1 MPEQTESNSGAGDQQ
16 VRQPTAALEETR
28 RLFVEAADWARFP
41 LLSTDGTGKANREI
55 QDIAAAVEEGKTLTP
70 IQVQQT
76 RDAIK
81 LLDSNEIVNQKPILQ
96 QLKDTFEVLARPEQQ
111 QVRQPEPIAQAQRQP
126 TPAPAPAVRAAAPE
140 REAAPE
146 APQVAQA
153 PVQMKPTTRPAAKAK
168 TPTDDRDDFIRNAVP
183 VAAALRRSGKP
194 EEAKKL
200 EMVASAILQTKS
212 LERTAAPE
220 QVQSPGKEESIKD
233 LLASVYKTIDQ
244 DPALK
249 NMPEAKEMRRASN
262 KLDKDGMLNITV
274 RNGVVTSFVSNFT
287 DNFKRTQQA
296 APLVEAKLV
305 VAQGAPAPEV
315 MPTPAPAVQAQPAP
329 AAEVPAPGIV
339 AQPALADDPSVKV
352 ATIRL
357 TFNNPEEPGR
367 GMPDVLSKRF
377 QDAGASAEILS
388 TKPALVA
395 GQSASEMKVSY
406 RLDAPGI
413 EKVSA
418 LLDAAAVMRGT
429 KVQEMPGDPQ
439 ARKEAASQEHERLA
453 QQARQQQ
460 QAQVE
465 QQTRQQARESVQQLV
480 AQPAPLFQ
488 AYPAYTK
495 FAPTTENG
503 RIDDRKAIPHDS
515 QHLNIGISDKG
526 EFGINPKVDQQR
538 LIGDGIGSMS
548 KFFDYSLPTSGFK
561 IAHVGLAEAGQMKQT
576 ETGWEVV
583 TKGKLAI
590 TDTEGNV
597 FKPQVSAAQQI
608 APTPAAT
615 VAQAAPGPQPA
626 PSKGEV
632 IYAAAPPMS
641 DGAIRKDVL
650 SNRAE
655 HYSMFLIQVDPR
667 DTNKAILLPAPGKDG
682 ALISSLHVSMQNSY
696 QVTGQPT
703 PEKQF
708 LAVQSPTQL
717 ERTAEGWKV
726 TEKGVIGF
734 GAAASV
740 YQAQQ
745 PAPVQQVAPQ
755 APLVV
760 AQGKAF
766 SVADLPVD
774 LLNKVGVP
782 VAELERT
789 GQLQKLLDGKKTDL
803 IPDLMLA
810 GPDGQP
816 TKFAAKLVLDRDD
829 QGVATLRVDLP
840 KHELVIPPQMMGK
853 EITPAMQQQLKTTG
867 IVPLAE
873 GFSDGKGKTMAGY
886 LAVDQEMKR
895 VVYVRPEG
903 LSVPKEVYGAKL
915 TTEQQK
921 SLLEGKPTR
930 VEGMTHPGERKL
942 VDALVQLDPLKK
954 AFVFRDTTARQVPEQ
969 VIAQAQ
975 TPPTRRQGG
984 WM

>member
-1 MPEQTESNSGAGDQQ
+1 MPEQTEPNSGADGQQ
-16 VRQPTAALEETR
+16 VRRPTAALSD
-28 RLFVEAADWARFP
+28 V
-41 LLSTDGTGKANREI
+41 
-55 QDIAAAVEEGKTLTP
+55 
-70 IQVQQT
+70 
-76 RDAIK
+76 
-81 LLDSNEIVNQKPILQ
+81 
-96 QLKDTFEVLARPEQQ
+96 PEQQ
-111 QVRQPEPIAQAQRQP
+111 AQV
-126 TPAPAPAVRAAAPE
+126 APAPA
-140 REAAPE
+140 
-146 APQVAQA
+146 
-153 PVQMKPTTRPAAKAK
+153 QMKPTTRPAAKAK

-200 EMVASAILQTKS
+200 ELVASAMLQTKS

-220 QVQSPGKEESIKD
+220 QVQANGKEESIKD
-233 LLASVYKTIDQ
+233 LLASVYKAIDQ

-296 APLVEAKLV
+296 APAVEAKPA
-305 VAQGAPAPEV
+305 VAQGAPALEV
-315 MPTPAPAVQAQPAP
+315 VATPAPAVQAQAP
-329 AAEVPAPGIV
+329 AAEVPAPSVVG
-339 AQPALADDPSVKV
+339 QPAPAAGQADDPNVKV

-377 QDAGASAEILS
+377 QDAGASAEVLS

-395 GQSASEMKVSY
+395 GQSASEMQVSY

-418 LLDAAAVMRGT
+418 LLDAATVMRGS

-460 QAQVE
+460 QVQTE

-480 AQPAPLFQ
+480 AQPTPLFQ

-548 KFFDYSLPTSGFK
+548 KFFDYALPTSGFK
-561 IAHVGLAEAGQMKQT
+561 IAHVGLAEPGQMKQT

-590 TDTEGNV
+590 TDTEGNI

-650 SNRAE
+650 SNQAA

-717 ERTAEGWKV
+717 ERTADGWKV

-734 GAAASV
+734 AAAASV

-930 VEGMTHPGERKL
+930 VEGMTHPGEKKL

-975 TPPTRRQGG
+975 TPPTRRQGVR
-984 WM
+984 M

>member
-1 MPEQTESNSGAGDQQ
+1 MIASRQGRGVPNPFINNNMPEEIEQTTRAGSQQ
-16 VRQPTAALEETR
+16 VRRPTAAL
-28 RLFVEAADWARFP
+28 P
-41 LLSTDGTGKANREI
+41 
-55 QDIAAAVEEGKTLTP
+55 
-70 IQVQQT
+70 
-76 RDAIK
+76 
-81 LLDSNEIVNQKPILQ
+81 
-96 QLKDTFEVLARPEQQ
+96 EVTEQQ
-111 QVRQPEPIAQAQRQP
+111 AQV
-126 TPAPAPAVRAAAPE
+126 APAPA
-140 REAAPE
+140 
-146 APQVAQA
+146 
-153 PVQMKPTTRPAAKAK
+153 QMKPSTRPAAKAK
-168 TPTDDRDDFIRNAVP
+168 TPTDDRDDFIRNALP

-194 EEAKKL
+194 KEAKQL
-200 EMVASAILQTKS
+200 ELVANAILQTKS
-212 LERTAAPE
+212 LERTPAPVQE
-220 QVQSPGKEESIKD
+220 QAPGKEESIKD
-233 LLASVYKTIDQ
+233 LLASVYKAIDQ

-249 NMPEAKEMRRASN
+249 NMPEAKEMHRAGN

-274 RNGVVTSFVSNFT
+274 RNGVVTSFVSSFT

-296 APLVEAKLV
+296 TPAAAAKP
-305 VAQGAPAPEV
+305 VAQGAPTPEV
-315 MPTPAPAVQAQPAP
+315 VAP
-329 AAEVPAPGIV
+329 AAVEASAPSVV
-339 AQPALADDPSVKV
+339 AQPSAAATQADDPNVKV

-377 QDAGASAEILS
+377 LDAGATAEILS

-395 GQSASEMKVSY
+395 GQSVSELKVSY
-406 RLDAPGI
+406 RLDTPGI
-413 EKVSA
+413 DKVSA
-418 LLDAAAVMRGT
+418 LLDAAAVMRGS
-429 KVQEMPGDPQ
+429 KLQEMPGDPQ
-439 ARKEAASQEHERLA
+439 ARKEAAGQAHESQA
-453 QQARQQQ
+453 QQREEGQTQQQ
-460 QAQVE
+460 RQAQQQVE
-465 QQTRQQARESVQQLV
+465 GRARAQQL
-480 AQPAPLFQ
+480 AEQPAPAFT

-495 FAPTTENG
+495 FAPSTETG
-503 RIDDRKAIPHDS
+503 RIDSHKAVSSDAP
-515 QHLNIGISDKG
+515 QLNVAISDKS

-538 LIGDGIGSMS
+538 LIGDGLSSLS

-561 IAHVGLAEAGQMKQT
+561 IAHVGLAEPGQMKQT

-608 APTPAAT
+608 APMPVAT
-615 VAQAAPGPQPA
+615 VAQATPGPQPT

-632 IYAAAPPMS
+632 LYTSGPPNLKGNLETHMVSSHQAYHSIYQ
-641 DGAIRKDVL
+641 
-650 SNRAE
+650 
-655 HYSMFLIQVDPR
+655 IQVDAR
-667 DTNKAILLPAPGKDG
+667 DPNRAIMVPAPGADAAIIAG
-682 ALISSLHVSMQNSY
+682 GHVGTSTAY
-696 QVTGQPT
+696 QVPGTREAH
-703 PEKQF
+703 EKY
-708 LAVQSPTQL
+708 LSVQAPAQL
-717 ERTAEGWKV
+717 ERTVDGWKL
-726 TEKGVIGF
+726 TAKGAMSF
-734 GAAASV
+734 SAAESV

-745 PAPVQQVAPQ
+745 LVPVPQVVPQ

-774 LLNKVGVP
+774 LLTKVGVP

-867 IVPLAE
+867 VVPLAE
-873 GFSDGKGKTMAGY
+873 GFNDGKGKAMAGY

-903 LSVPKEVYGAKL
+903 LTVPKEVYGAKL
-915 TTEQQK
+915 STEQQK

-930 VEGMTHPGERKL
+930 VEGMTHPGEKKL

-969 VIAQAQ
+969 VITQAQ
-975 TPPTRRQGG
+975 TPPTRRQGVR
-984 WM
+984 M

>member
-1 MPEQTESNSGAGDQQ
+1 MPEQTEPNSGAGDQQ
-16 VRQPTAALEETR
+16 VRRPTAALPET
-28 RLFVEAADWARFP
+28 
-41 LLSTDGTGKANREI
+41 
-55 QDIAAAVEEGKTLTP
+55 
-70 IQVQQT
+70 
-76 RDAIK
+76 
-81 LLDSNEIVNQKPILQ
+81 
-96 QLKDTFEVLARPEQQ
+96 PEQQ
-111 QVRQPEPIAQAQRQP
+111 AQV
-126 TPAPAPAVRAAAPE
+126 APAPA
-140 REAAPE
+140 
-146 APQVAQA
+146 
-153 PVQMKPTTRPAAKAK
+153 QMKATTRPAVKAK

-183 VAAALRRSGKP
+183 VAAALRRNGKP

-200 EMVASAILQTKS
+200 ELVASAILQTKS

-220 QVQSPGKEESIKD
+220 QAQAPGKEESIKD
-233 LLASVYKTIDQ
+233 LLASVYKVIDQ

-287 DNFKRTQQA
+287 DNFSRTQKA
-296 APLVEAKLV
+296 TPAVEAKPA
-305 VAQGAPAPEV
+305 AQGVPVPEVVVAPAPVVEAV
-315 MPTPAPAVQAQPAP
+315 APSVVATPAPAA
-329 AAEVPAPGIV
+329 
-339 AQPALADDPSVKV
+339 ALADDPNVKV

-377 QDAGASAEILS
+377 QEAGAIAEVLS

-395 GQSASEMKVSY
+395 GQSVSELKVSY
-406 RLDAPGI
+406 RLDTSGI

-418 LLDAAAVMRGT
+418 LLDAAAVMRGS

-439 ARKEAASQEHERLA
+439 ARKEAAGQAHDQLA

-460 QAQVE
+460 QAQTE
-465 QQTRQQARESVQQLV
+465 QQTRQQAREKVQQLV
-480 AQPAPLFQ
+480 AQPAPAFQ

-503 RIDDRKAIPHDS
+503 RIDSQKAIPHDS

-548 KFFDYSLPTSGFK
+548 KFFDYELPTSGFK
-561 IAHVGLAEAGQMKQT
+561 IAHVGLAQPGQLKQT

-608 APTPAAT
+608 APTLAAT
-615 VAQAAPGPQPA
+615 VAQVAPAPQPT

-632 IYAAAPPMS
+632 IYVNAPPHS
-641 DGAIRKDVL
+641 DGMIRKDVL
-650 SNRAE
+650 ASQAA
-655 HYSMFLIQVDPR
+655 HYSLFQIQVDPR
-667 DTNKAILLPAPGKDG
+667 DTNKAILLPAPGKDDMLVN
-682 ALISSLHVSMQNSY
+682 ALKDTMQNAY
-696 QVTGQPT
+696 QVSGR
-703 PEKQF
+703 PEIGKRN
-708 LAVQSPTQL
+708 LAVETPTQL
-717 ERTAEGWKV
+717 ERTADGWRV
-726 TEKGVIGF
+726 TEKGRISF
-734 GAAASV
+734 SAAETV

-745 PAPVQQVAPQ
+745 PAPVQPAAPQ
-755 APLVV
+755 APQVV

-774 LLNKVGVP
+774 LLARVGVP

-789 GQLQKLLDGKKTDL
+789 GQLQKLLDGQKTDL

-840 KHELVIPPQMMGK
+840 KHELVIPPQVMGK

-867 IVPLAE
+867 VVPLAE
-873 GFSDGKGKTMAGY
+873 GFIDGRGKALAGY

-915 TTEQQK
+915 SPEQQQ

-930 VEGMTHPGERKL
+930 VEGMTHPGEKKL

-975 TPPTRRQGG
+975 TPPTRRQG
-984 WM
+984 MRM

>member
-1 MPEQTESNSGAGDQQ
+1 MPEQTEPNSRAEGQQ
-16 VRQPTAALEETR
+16 VRRPTAALSD
-28 RLFVEAADWARFP
+28 V
-41 LLSTDGTGKANREI
+41 
-55 QDIAAAVEEGKTLTP
+55 
-70 IQVQQT
+70 
-76 RDAIK
+76 
-81 LLDSNEIVNQKPILQ
+81 
-96 QLKDTFEVLARPEQQ
+96 PEQQ
-111 QVRQPEPIAQAQRQP
+111 AQV
-126 TPAPAPAVRAAAPE
+126 APAPA
-140 REAAPE
+140 
-146 APQVAQA
+146 
-153 PVQMKPTTRPAAKAK
+153 QMKPTTRPAAKAK

-200 EMVASAILQTKS
+200 ELVASAILQTKS

-220 QVQSPGKEESIKD
+220 QAQANGKEESIKD
-233 LLASVYKTIDQ
+233 LLASVYKAIDQ

-274 RNGVVTSFVSNFT
+274 RNGVVTSFISNFT

-296 APLVEAKLV
+296 APAVEAKPAV
-305 VAQGAPAPEV
+305 TQGAPAPEV
-315 MPTPAPAVQAQPAP
+315 VATPAPAVQAQAP
-329 AAEVPAPGIV
+329 AAEVPAPGV
-339 AQPALADDPSVKV
+339 VGQPAPAAGQANDPNVKV

-377 QDAGASAEILS
+377 QDAGASAEVLS

-418 LLDAAAVMRGT
+418 LLDAAVVMRGS
-429 KVQEMPGDPQ
+429 KVQEMPGDLQ

-460 QAQVE
+460 QAQTE

-480 AQPAPLFQ
+480 AQPVPLFQ

-561 IAHVGLAEAGQMKQT
+561 IAHVGLAEPGQMKQT

-632 IYAAAPPMS
+632 IYSAAPPDLRGLLTPMVTS
-641 DGAIRKDVL
+641 SQQA
-650 SNRAE
+650 
-655 HYSMFLIQVDPR
+655 HYSIYQIQVDANDR
-667 DTNKAILLPAPGKDG
+667 NRAILLPAPGADG
-682 ALISSLHVSMQNSY
+682 AIISALHISTETAY
-696 QVTGQPT
+696 QVTGR
-703 PEKQF
+703 PEVDKRF
-708 LAVQSPTQL
+708 LEVKTPTQL
-717 ERTAEGWKV
+717 ERTPDGWKLV
-726 TEKGVIGF
+726 EKGVLGF
-734 GAAASV
+734 SAGPTV

-745 PAPVQQVAPQ
+745 LAPVQQVAPQ
-755 APLVV
+755 APLAV

-774 LLNKVGVP
+774 LLARVGVP

-930 VEGMTHPGERKL
+930 VEGMTHPGEKKL

-969 VIAQAQ
+969 VIVQAQ
-975 TPPTRRQGG
+975 TPPTRRQGVR
-984 WM
+984 M

>member
-1 MPEQTESNSGAGDQQ
+1 MPEQTEPNSGAGDQQ
-16 VRQPTAALEETR
+16 VRRPTAAL
-28 RLFVEAADWARFP
+28 P
-41 LLSTDGTGKANREI
+41 
-55 QDIAAAVEEGKTLTP
+55 
-70 IQVQQT
+70 
-76 RDAIK
+76 DA
-81 LLDSNEIVNQKPILQ
+81 S
-96 QLKDTFEVLARPEQQ
+96 EQQ
-111 QVRQPEPIAQAQRQP
+111 A
-126 TPAPAPAVRAAAPE
+126 
-140 REAAPE
+140 
-146 APQVAQA
+146 QVAPA
-153 PVQMKPTTRPAAKAK
+153 PVQMRPTTRPAAKAK

-183 VAAALRRSGKP
+183 VAAALRRSGKL

-200 EMVASAILQTKS
+200 ELVASAILQTKS

-220 QVQSPGKEESIKD
+220 QAQAPGKEESIKD
-233 LLASVYKTIDQ
+233 LLASVYKAIDQ

-287 DNFKRTQQA
+287 DNFKRTQRA
-296 APLVEAKLV
+296 APAAQAKPV
-305 VAQGAPAPEV
+305 AAQGAPAPEV
-315 MPTPAPAVQAQPAP
+315 VATTAP
-329 AAEVPAPGIV
+329 AAEVPAPGVV
-339 AQPALADDPSVKV
+339 AQPVPAAQVNDPNVKV

-377 QDAGASAEILS
+377 QDAGASAEVLS

-395 GQSASEMKVSY
+395 GQSASEMQVSY

-429 KVQEMPGDPQ
+429 KVQEMPGDQQ

-460 QAQVE
+460 QAQAE

-480 AQPAPLFQ
+480 AQPAPVFM

-495 FAPTTENG
+495 FAPTTDNG

-515 QHLNIGISDKG
+515 EHLNIGISDKG
-526 EFGINPKVDQQR
+526 EFGINPKVNQQR

-561 IAHVGLAEAGQMKQT
+561 IAHVGLAEPGQMKQT

-597 FKPQVSAAQQI
+597 FKPQVSAAQAI
-608 APTPAAT
+608 APMPAAT
-615 VAQAAPGPQPA
+615 VAQAAPGQQPA
-626 PSKGEV
+626 PSRGEI
-632 IYAAAPPMS
+632 IYSAAPPDLRGLLTPMVTS
-641 DGAIRKDVL
+641 SQQA
-650 SNRAE
+650 
-655 HYSMFLIQVDPR
+655 HYSIYQIQVDVNDR
-667 DTNKAILLPAPGKDG
+667 NRAILLPAPGADG
-682 ALISSLHVSMQNSY
+682 AIISALHISTETAY
-696 QVTGQPT
+696 QVVGR
-703 PEKQF
+703 PEADKRF
-708 LAVQSPTQL
+708 LEVQTPTQL
-717 ERTAEGWKV
+717 ERTADGWKLI
-726 TEKGVIGF
+726 EKGVLGF
-734 GAAASV
+734 SAGPTV

-745 PAPVQQVAPQ
+745 PAPAQQVATQ

-774 LLNKVGVP
+774 LLAKVGVP

-789 GQLQKLLDGKKTDL
+789 GQLQKLLDGQKTDL

-816 TKFAAKLVLDRDD
+816 TKFAAKLVLDRDA

-840 KHELVIPPQMMGK
+840 KHELVIPPQVMGK

-930 VEGMTHPGERKL
+930 VEGMTHPGEKKL

-969 VIAQAQ
+969 VIVQ
-975 TPPTRRQGG
+975 TPPARRQGVR
-984 WM
+984 M

>member
-1 MPEQTESNSGAGDQQ
+1 MPEQTEPTPGAGDQQ
-16 VRQPTAALEETR
+16 VRRPTA
-28 RLFVEAADWARFP
+28 
-41 LLSTDGTGKANREI
+41 
-55 QDIAAAVEEGKTLTP
+55 TLP
-70 IQVQQT
+70 
-76 RDAIK
+76 DA
-81 LLDSNEIVNQKPILQ
+81 
-96 QLKDTFEVLARPEQQ
+96 PEQQ
-111 QVRQPEPIAQAQRQP
+111 AQGA
-126 TPAPAPAVRAAAPE
+126 APA
-140 REAAPE
+140 
-146 APQVAQA
+146 
-153 PVQMKPTTRPAAKAK
+153 QMRPTATRPAAKAK
-168 TPTDDRDDFIRNAVP
+168 TPTDDRDDFIRNALP

-194 EEAKKL
+194 EEAKQL
-200 EMVASAILQTKS
+200 ETVANALLQTKS
-212 LERTAAPE
+212 MERTPAPE
-220 QVQSPGKEESIKD
+220 QVQAPGKEESIKD
-233 LLASVYKTIDQ
+233 LLASVYKAIDQ

-249 NMPEAKEMRRASN
+249 NMPEAKDMRRAGN

-274 RNGVVTSFVSNFT
+274 RNGAVTRFFSNFT
-287 DNFKRTQQA
+287 DNLKRTNTV
-296 APLVEAKLV
+296 APEAKPA
-305 VAQGAPAPEV
+305 AQIAPTPEAV
-315 MPTPAPAVQAQPAP
+315 PTPAPAAAQAP
-329 AAEVPAPGIV
+329 AVAAPAPGIV
-339 AQPALADDPSVKV
+339 ATPSSAAALADDSNVKV

-377 QDAGASAEILS
+377 HDAGASAEVLS

-395 GQSASEMKVSY
+395 GQSVSELKVSY
-406 RLDAPGI
+406 RLDTPGLK
-413 EKVSA
+413 EVSA
-418 LLDAAAVMRGT
+418 LLDAAAVMRGS
-429 KVQEMPGDPQ
+429 KLQEAPGDSQ
-439 ARKEAASQEHERLA
+439 ARKDAAQQQHSSQAEQT
-453 QQARQQQ
+453 QQARAAQVQQ
-460 QAQVE
+460 QAQAQ
-465 QQTRQQARESVQQLV
+465 QQTEGQARAQQLV
-480 AQPAPLFQ
+480 EQPAPAFT

-495 FAPTTENG
+495 FAPTTETG
-503 RIDDRKAIPHDS
+503 RIDSQKAIPHDS
-515 QHLNIGISDKG
+515 QYLNIGISDKG

-548 KFFDYSLPTSGFK
+548 KFFDYALPTSGFK
-561 IAHVGLAEAGQMKQT
+561 IAHVGLAEPGQMKQT
-576 ETGWEVV
+576 DMGWEVV

-590 TDTEGNV
+590 TDTAGNV
-597 FKPQVSAAQQI
+597 FKPQLSEAQAI

-615 VAQAAPGPQPA
+615 VAQVAPGPQA
-626 PSKGEV
+626 TPSKGDV

-641 DGAIRKDVL
+641 DGVIRKDVL
-650 SNRAE
+650 SSQAA
-655 HYSMFLIQVDPR
+655 HYSMFQIQVDPR
-667 DTNKAILLPAPGKDG
+667 DTNRAILLPAPGKDG
-682 ALISSLHVSMQNSY
+682 ALVSALHVSMQNSY

-717 ERTAEGWKV
+717 ERTADGWKV
-726 TEKGVIGF
+726 TEKGVISF
-734 GAAASV
+734 AAAESV

-745 PAPVQQVAPQ
+745 PAPVQQLAPQ

-766 SVADLPVD
+766 SVADLPVE
-774 LLNKVGVP
+774 LLARVGAP

-803 IPDLMLA
+803 IPDLILA

-816 TKFAAKLVLDRDD
+816 TKFAAKLVLDRDA

-840 KHELVIPPQMMGK
+840 KNELVIPPQVMGK
-853 EITPAMQQQLKTTG
+853 DITPAMQQQLKTTG

-873 GFSDGKGKTMAGY
+873 GFSDGKGKAMAGY

-915 TTEQQK
+915 SPEQQK

-930 VEGMTHPGERKL
+930 VEGMTHPGEKKL

-975 TPPTRRQGG
+975 NPPTRRQGAR
-984 WM
+984 M

>member
-1 MPEQTESNSGAGDQQ
+1 MINSHQGEGVPNSFTNNNMPEQTEPTTGAGDQQ
-16 VRQPTAALEETR
+16 VRRPTAGLSEAPAQQA
-28 RLFVEAADWARFP
+28 EAA
-41 LLSTDGTGKANREI
+41 
-55 QDIAAAVEEGKTLTP
+55 
-70 IQVQQT
+70 
-76 RDAIK
+76 
-81 LLDSNEIVNQKPILQ
+81 
-96 QLKDTFEVLARPEQQ
+96 
-111 QVRQPEPIAQAQRQP
+111 
-126 TPAPAPAVRAAAPE
+126 
-140 REAAPE
+140 
-146 APQVAQA
+146 A

-168 TPTDDRDDFIRNAVP
+168 TPTDDRDDFIRNALP

-194 EEAKKL
+194 EEAKQL
-200 EMVASAILQTKS
+200 ELVANAILQTKS
-212 LERTAAPE
+212 LERTAAPA
-220 QVQSPGKEESIKD
+220 QAQAPTKEESIKD
-233 LLASVYKTIDQ
+233 LLANVYKAIDQ

-274 RNGVVTSFVSNFT
+274 RNGVVTSFVSSFT
-287 DNFKRTQQA
+287 DNFSRTQKA
-296 APLVEAKLV
+296 APAVEAKPATQAV
-305 VAQGAPAPEV
+305 PAPEV
-315 MPTPAPAVQAQPAP
+315 VATPAAAPARAVEAAAPSVVATPAPAAV
-329 AAEVPAPGIV
+329 
-339 AQPALADDPSVKV
+339 LADDPNMKV

-357 TFNNPEEPGR
+357 TYNNPEEPGR

-377 QDAGASAEILS
+377 QDAGATAEILS

-395 GQSASEMKVSY
+395 GQSVSELKVSY
-406 RLDAPGI
+406 RLDTPGI

-418 LLDAAAVMRGT
+418 LLDAAAVMRGS

-439 ARKEAASQEHERLA
+439 ARKEAAGQEHERLA
-453 QQARQQQ
+453 QQTRQQQ
-460 QAQVE
+460 QTQTE

-480 AQPAPLFQ
+480 AEPAAKFQ

-495 FAPTTENG
+495 FAPTTETG
-503 RIDDRKAIPHDS
+503 RIDSQKAIPHDS
-515 QHLNIGISDKG
+515 QHLNIGISEKG

-548 KFFDYSLPTSGFK
+548 KFFDYALPTSGFK
-561 IAHVGLAEAGQMKQT
+561 IAHVGLAEPGQMKQT

-597 FKPQVSAAQQI
+597 FKPQVSAAQAI

-615 VAQAAPGPQPA
+615 VAQAAPAPQPT
-626 PSKGEV
+626 PSKGE
-632 IYAAAPPMS
+632 ILYANAPPHS
-641 DGAIRKDVL
+641 DGMIRKDVL
-650 SNRAE
+650 ASQAA
-655 HYSMFLIQVDPR
+655 HYSLFQIQVDPR
-667 DTNKAILLPAPGKDG
+667 DTNKAILLPAPGKGDMIVN
-682 ALISSLHVSMQNSY
+682 AINDTMQNAY
-696 QVTGQPT
+696 QVSGR
-703 PEKQF
+703 PEIGKRS
-708 LAVQSPTQL
+708 LAVETPTQL
-717 ERTAEGWKV
+717 ERTPDGWRV
-726 TEKGVIGF
+726 TEKGRVSF
-734 GAAASV
+734 SEAERV

-745 PAPVQQVAPQ
+745 PAPVQQPAPQ

-766 SVADLPVD
+766 SVTDLPVD
-774 LLNKVGVP
+774 LLAKVGVP

-803 IPDLMLA
+803 IPDLQLP

-840 KHELVIPPQMMGK
+840 KHELVIPPQVMGK

-867 IVPLAE
+867 VVPLAE

-903 LSVPKEVYGAKL
+903 LTVPKEVYGAKL
-915 TTEQQK
+915 TPEQQK

-930 VEGMTHPGERKL
+930 VEGMTHPGQQKL
-942 VDALVQLDPLKK
+942 VDALVQLDPLRK
-954 AFVFRDTTARQVPEQ
+954 AFVFRDTTPRQVPEQ
-969 VIAQAQ
+969 VITQAQ
-975 TPPTRRQGG
+975 TLPTRRQGVR
-984 WM
+984 M

>member
-1 MPEQTESNSGAGDQQ
+1 MPEQIEPNSRAGDQQ
-16 VRQPTAALEETR
+16 VRRPTAAL
-28 RLFVEAADWARFP
+28 
-41 LLSTDGTGKANREI
+41 S
-55 QDIAAAVEEGKTLTP
+55 
-70 IQVQQT
+70 
-76 RDAIK
+76 DA
-81 LLDSNEIVNQKPILQ
+81 
-96 QLKDTFEVLARPEQQ
+96 PEQQ
-111 QVRQPEPIAQAQRQP
+111 AQA
-126 TPAPAPAVRAAAPE
+126 APAPA
-140 REAAPE
+140 
-146 APQVAQA
+146 
-153 PVQMKPTTRPAAKAK
+153 QMKPTTRPAAKAK
-168 TPTDDRDDFIRNAVP
+168 MPTDDRDEFIRNAVP

-200 EMVASAILQTKS
+200 ELVASAILQTKS

-220 QVQSPGKEESIKD
+220 QAQTNGKEESIKD
-233 LLASVYKTIDQ
+233 LLASVYKAIDQ

-249 NMPEAKEMRRASN
+249 NMPEAKEMRRAGN

-296 APLVEAKLV
+296 AQAKPV
-305 VAQGAPAPEV
+305 AAQGASAPEV
-315 MPTPAPAVQAQPAP
+315 VATPASAVQATSAP
-329 AAEVPAPGIV
+329 AAEVPAPDVV
-339 AQPALADDPSVKV
+339 AQPAQADGPNVKV

-367 GMPDVLSKRF
+367 GMPNVLSKRF
-377 QDAGASAEILS
+377 QDAGASAQVLS

-395 GQSASEMKVSY
+395 GQSASEMQVSY

-418 LLDAAAVMRGT
+418 LLDAAAVMRGS
-429 KVQEMPGDPQ
+429 KVQEMPGDSQ

-460 QAQVE
+460 QAQTE

-480 AQPAPLFQ
+480 AQPVPTFQ

-495 FAPTTENG
+495 FAPSTENG
-503 RIDDRKAIPHDS
+503 RIDSHKAIPHDS

-561 IAHVGLAEAGQMKQT
+561 IAHVGLAEPGQLKQT

-608 APTPAAT
+608 APTPATT

-626 PSKGEV
+626 SSKGEV

-641 DGAIRKDVL
+641 DGTIRKDVL
-650 SNRAE
+650 SSQAA

-667 DTNKAILLPAPGKDG
+667 DANRAILLPAPGKDG

-734 GAAASV
+734 AAAASV
-740 YQAQQ
+740 YQVQQ

-760 AQGKAF
+760 AQGKVF

-840 KHELVIPPQMMGK
+840 KHELVIPPQVMGK

-867 IVPLAE
+867 VVPLAE
-873 GFSDGKGKTMAGY
+873 GFSDGKGKAITGY

-930 VEGMTHPGERKL
+930 VEGMTHPGEKKL

-975 TPPTRRQGG
+975 TPPTRRQGVR
-984 WM
+984 M

>member
-1 MPEQTESNSGAGDQQ
+1 MPNYFTNNNMPEQTEPNSGAGDQQ
-16 VRQPTAALEETR
+16 VRQP
-28 RLFVEAADWARFP
+28 
-41 LLSTDGTGKANREI
+41 
-55 QDIAAAVEEGKTLTP
+55 AVAVSEK
-70 IQVQQT
+70 
-76 RDAIK
+76 
-81 LLDSNEIVNQKPILQ
+81 
-96 QLKDTFEVLARPEQQ
+96 PEQQ
-111 QVRQPEPIAQAQRQP
+111 AQITPVP
-126 TPAPAPAVRAAAPE
+126 T
-140 REAAPE
+140 
-146 APQVAQA
+146 
-153 PVQMKPTTRPAAKAK
+153 QMKPTTRPAAKAK
-168 TPTDDRDDFIRNAVP
+168 TLTDDRDDFIRNAVP
-183 VAAALRRSGKP
+183 VAAALRRSGKSQ
-194 EEAKKL
+194 EAKQL
-200 EMVASAILQTKS
+200 ESVASAILQTKS

-220 QVQSPGKEESIKD
+220 QAQAPGKEESIKD
-233 LLASVYKTIDQ
+233 LLANVYKDIDQ

-296 APLVEAKLV
+296 TPAAVAKPAT
-305 VAQGAPAPEV
+305 AQG
-315 MPTPAPAVQAQPAP
+315 
-329 AAEVPAPGIV
+329 VPAPGVV
-339 AQPALADDPSVKV
+339 ATPASAASAVETSAPGVLAVPADDSQLKV

-357 TFNNPEEPGR
+357 TFNTPEEPGR

-377 QDAGASAEILS
+377 QDAGASAEVLL

-395 GQSASEMKVSY
+395 GQSVSELKVSY
-406 RLDAPGI
+406 HLDTPGI

-418 LLDAAAVMRGT
+418 LLDAAVVMRGS

-460 QAQVE
+460 QAQTE

-480 AQPAPLFQ
+480 EKPAASFQ
-488 AYPAYTK
+488 AYPAYTL
-495 FAPTTENG
+495 FAPSTENG
-503 RIDDRKAIPHDS
+503 IIDSRKAIPHDS
-515 QHLNIGISDKG
+515 QHLNVAISEKG
-526 EFGINPKVDQQR
+526 EFGLNPKVDQQR

-548 KFFDYSLPTSGFK
+548 KFFDYALPTSGFK
-561 IAHVGLAEAGQMKQT
+561 IAHVGLAEPGQLKQT

-597 FKPQVSAAQQI
+597 FKPQVSAPQAI
-608 APTPAAT
+608 TPTPVAT
-615 VAQAAPGPQPA
+615 VAQAAPAPQPT

-632 IYAAAPPMS
+632 LYANAPPHS
-641 DGAIRKDVL
+641 DGVIRKDML
-650 SNRAE
+650 SGQAA
-655 HYSMFLIQVDPR
+655 HYSLFQIQVDPR
-667 DTNKAILLPAPGKDG
+667 DTNRAILLPAPGKDDMLVN
-682 ALISSLHVSMQNSY
+682 ALKDTIGSVYQIS
-696 QVTGQPT
+696 GQP
-703 PEKQF
+703 EIGKRN
-708 LAVQSPTQL
+708 LAVETPTQL
-717 ERTAEGWKV
+717 ERTADGWRV
-726 TEKGVIGF
+726 MEKGRVYF
-734 GAAASV
+734 SAAETV

-745 PAPVQQVAPQ
+745 PAPVQPAAPQ

-766 SVADLPVD
+766 SVADLPIE
-774 LLNKVGVP
+774 LLTKVGVP
-782 VAELERT
+782 VAELERA
-789 GQLQKLLDGKKTDL
+789 GQLQKLLDGQKTDL
-803 IPDLMLA
+803 IPNLMLA

-816 TKFAAKLVLDRDD
+816 TKFAAKLVLDRDT

-840 KHELVIPPQMMGK
+840 KHELVIPPQVMGK

-867 IVPLAE
+867 VVPLAE
-873 GFSDGKGKTMAGY
+873 GFSDGQGKALAGY
-886 LAVDQEMKR
+886 LAIDQEMKR

-915 TTEQQK
+915 SAEQQK

-930 VEGMTHPGERKL
+930 VEGMTHPGENKL

-969 VIAQAQ
+969 IIAQAQ
-975 TPPTRRQGG
+975 TPPARRQSVR
-984 WM
+984 M

>member
-1 MPEQTESNSGAGDQQ
+1 MPEQTEPNSGAGDQQ
-16 VRQPTAALEETR
+16 VRRPTAALPET
-28 RLFVEAADWARFP
+28 
-41 LLSTDGTGKANREI
+41 
-55 QDIAAAVEEGKTLTP
+55 
-70 IQVQQT
+70 
-76 RDAIK
+76 
-81 LLDSNEIVNQKPILQ
+81 
-96 QLKDTFEVLARPEQQ
+96 PEQQ
-111 QVRQPEPIAQAQRQP
+111 AQV
-126 TPAPAPAVRAAAPE
+126 APAPA
-140 REAAPE
+140 
-146 APQVAQA
+146 
-153 PVQMKPTTRPAAKAK
+153 QMKPTTRPAVKAK

-183 VAAALRRSGKP
+183 VAAALRRNGKP

-200 EMVASAILQTKS
+200 ELVASAILQTKS

-220 QVQSPGKEESIKD
+220 QAQAPGKEESIKD
-233 LLASVYKTIDQ
+233 LLASVYKVIDQ

-262 KLDKDGMLNITV
+262 KLAKDGMLNITV
-274 RNGVVTSFVSNFT
+274 RNGVVVSFVSNFT

-296 APLVEAKLV
+296 NPAVEVNPA
-305 VAQGAPAPEV
+305 AQVAPAPEV
-315 MPTPAPAVQAQPAP
+315 VATPAPAVQAQPAP
-329 AAEVPAPGIV
+329 ATEVPAPGIV
-339 AQPALADDPSVKV
+339 AQPAPAAVQVDDPNVKV

-357 TFNNPEEPGR
+357 TFNTPEEPGR

-377 QDAGASAEILS
+377 QEAGASAEVLS

-395 GQSASEMKVSY
+395 GQSASEMQVSY

-460 QAQVE
+460 QAQTE

-480 AQPAPLFQ
+480 TPPAPKFQ

-495 FAPTTENG
+495 FAPTTDNG
-503 RIDDRKAIPHDS
+503 RIDGHKAIPHDS

-548 KFFDYSLPTSGFK
+548 KFFDYALPTSGFK
-561 IAHVGLAEAGQMKQT
+561 IAHVGLAEPGQMKQT

-597 FKPQVSAAQQI
+597 FKPQVSAAQQM

-615 VAQAAPGPQPA
+615 VAQLAPAPQPT

-632 IYAAAPPMS
+632 LYANAPPHS
-641 DGAIRKDVL
+641 DGMIRKDVL
-650 SNRAE
+650 ASQAA
-655 HYSMFLIQVDPR
+655 HYSLFQIQVDPR
-667 DTNKAILLPAPGKDG
+667 DTNKAILLPAPGKDDMLVN
-682 ALISSLHVSMQNSY
+682 ALKDTMQNAY
-696 QVTGQPT
+696 QVSGR
-703 PEKQF
+703 PEIGKRN
-708 LAVQSPTQL
+708 LAVETPTQL
-717 ERTAEGWKV
+717 ERTADGWRV
-726 TEKGVIGF
+726 TEKGRVSF
-734 GAAASV
+734 SAAETV

-745 PAPVQQVAPQ
+745 PAPVQQAAPQ
-755 APLVV
+755 APQAV

-774 LLNKVGVP
+774 LLARVGVP

-803 IPDLMLA
+803 IPDLTLA

-840 KHELVIPPQMMGK
+840 KHELVIPPQVMGK

-867 IVPLAE
+867 VVPLAE

-915 TTEQQK
+915 SPEQQK

-930 VEGMTHPGERKL
+930 VEGMTHPGEKKL

-975 TPPTRRQGG
+975 TPPARRQG
-984 WM
+984 MRM

>member
-1 MPEQTESNSGAGDQQ
+1 MPEQTEPNSGADGQQ
-16 VRQPTAALEETR
+16 VRRPTAALSD
-28 RLFVEAADWARFP
+28 V
-41 LLSTDGTGKANREI
+41 
-55 QDIAAAVEEGKTLTP
+55 
-70 IQVQQT
+70 
-76 RDAIK
+76 
-81 LLDSNEIVNQKPILQ
+81 
-96 QLKDTFEVLARPEQQ
+96 PEQQ
-111 QVRQPEPIAQAQRQP
+111 AQV
-126 TPAPAPAVRAAAPE
+126 APAPA
-140 REAAPE
+140 
-146 APQVAQA
+146 
-153 PVQMKPTTRPAAKAK
+153 QMKPTTRPAAKAK

-200 EMVASAILQTKS
+200 ELVASAMLQTKS

-220 QVQSPGKEESIKD
+220 QVQANGKEESIKD
-233 LLASVYKTIDQ
+233 LLASVYKAIDQ

-296 APLVEAKLV
+296 APAVEAKPA
-305 VAQGAPAPEV
+305 VAQGAPALEV
-315 MPTPAPAVQAQPAP
+315 VATPAPAVQAQAP
-329 AAEVPAPGIV
+329 AAEVPAPSVVG
-339 AQPALADDPSVKV
+339 QPAPAAGQADDPNVKV

-377 QDAGASAEILS
+377 QDAGASAEVLS

-395 GQSASEMKVSY
+395 GQSASEMQVSY

-418 LLDAAAVMRGT
+418 LLDAATVMRGS

-460 QAQVE
+460 QVQTE

-503 RIDDRKAIPHDS
+503 RIDDRKTIPHDS

-561 IAHVGLAEAGQMKQT
+561 IAHVGLAEPGQMRQT

-650 SNRAE
+650 SSQAA

-703 PEKQF
+703 PVKQF

-734 GAAASV
+734 SAAESV

-930 VEGMTHPGERKL
+930 VEGMTHPGEKKL

-975 TPPTRRQGG
+975 TPPTRRQGVR
-984 WM
+984 M

>member
-1 MPEQTESNSGAGDQQ
+1 VPNSFTNNNMPEQTEPNSGAGDQQ
-16 VRQPTAALEETR
+16 VRRPTAAL
-28 RLFVEAADWARFP
+28 P
-41 LLSTDGTGKANREI
+41 
-55 QDIAAAVEEGKTLTP
+55 
-70 IQVQQT
+70 
-76 RDAIK
+76 DA
-81 LLDSNEIVNQKPILQ
+81 
-96 QLKDTFEVLARPEQQ
+96 PEQQ
-111 QVRQPEPIAQAQRQP
+111 A
-126 TPAPAPAVRAAAPE
+126 
-140 REAAPE
+140 
-146 APQVAQA
+146 QVAPA
-153 PVQMKPTTRPAAKAK
+153 PVQMRPTTRPAAKAK
-168 TPTDDRDDFIRNAVP
+168 MPTDDRDDFIRNAVP

-200 EMVASAILQTKS
+200 ELVASAILQTKS

-220 QVQSPGKEESIKD
+220 QAQAPGKEESIKD
-233 LLASVYKTIDQ
+233 LLASVYKVIDQ
-244 DPALK
+244 DSALK

-296 APLVEAKLV
+296 APAAQAKS
-305 VAQGAPAPEV
+305 VATQGAPAPEV
-315 MPTPAPAVQAQPAP
+315 VATPAP
-329 AAEVPAPGIV
+329 AAEVPAPGVV
-339 AQPALADDPSVKV
+339 AQPAPAAGQANDPNVKV

-377 QDAGASAEILS
+377 QDAGASAEVLS

-395 GQSASEMKVSY
+395 GQSASEMQVSY

-418 LLDAAAVMRGT
+418 LLDAAVVMRGS

-460 QAQVE
+460 QAQTE

-480 AQPAPLFQ
+480 AQPAPAFQ

-495 FAPTTENG
+495 FAPSTENG
-503 RIDDRKAIPHDS
+503 RIEDRKAIPHDS

-526 EFGINPKVDQQR
+526 EFGLNPKVDQQR

-561 IAHVGLAEAGQMKQT
+561 IAHVGLAEPGQMKQT

-641 DGAIRKDVL
+641 NGVIRKDVL
-650 SNRAE
+650 SSRAE
-655 HYSMFLIQVDPR
+655 HYAMFQIQVDPK
-667 DTNKAILLPAPGKDG
+667 DTNRAILLPAPGKDG
-682 ALISSLHVSMQNSY
+682 ALIGALSMSMDNSY

-703 PEKQF
+703 VEKQF
-708 LAVQSPTQL
+708 LAVQTPTQL
-717 ERTAEGWKV
+717 ERTADGWRV

-734 GAAASV
+734 SAAESV

-745 PAPVQQVAPQ
+745 PAPVQQLAPH
-755 APLVV
+755 ASLVV

-774 LLNKVGVP
+774 LLARVGVP

-816 TKFAAKLVLDRDD
+816 TKFAAKLVLDRDG

-840 KHELVIPPQMMGK
+840 KHELVIPPQVMGK
-853 EITPAMQQQLKTTG
+853 AITPAMQQQLKTTG

-873 GFSDGKGKTMAGY
+873 GFSDGKGKAMTGY

-903 LSVPKEVYGAKL
+903 ISVPKEVYGAKL

-930 VEGMTHPGERKL
+930 VEGMTHPGEKKL

-975 TPPTRRQGG
+975 TPPTRRQGVR
-984 WM
+984 M